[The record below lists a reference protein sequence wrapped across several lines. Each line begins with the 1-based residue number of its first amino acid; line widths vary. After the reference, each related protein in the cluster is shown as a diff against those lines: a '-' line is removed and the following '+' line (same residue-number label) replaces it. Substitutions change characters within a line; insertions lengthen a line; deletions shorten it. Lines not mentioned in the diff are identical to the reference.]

1 MEKLQYLCWGEAD
14 EPHQVVERLLGLD
27 PAGLSVQLDDAD
39 AQVPVPL
46 PPPPDDP
53 TPSALFSIWL
63 DRYDD
68 RGPYEAALESA
79 YDEVDGYLVTE
90 SLYTDYGGNRW
101 GRPRDWPDGR
111 RSPGVVMVT
120 LLEKPER
127 MSFDDWIAHWH
138 GVQSPVSERLQPR
151 MRYVRNAVARP
162 LTPGARPY
170 LGIVEEAWPSAE
182 HITDPMLFYCA
193 DGDPEQM
200 QAHLTEMLA
209 SVTGFLDLDRIRS
222 FTTSEYM
229 VRTPTW
235 APQPAGS

>member
-1 MEKLQYLCWGEAD
+1 MEKLQYLCWGDAAD
-14 EPHQVVERLLGLD
+14 PHAVVKTLLRQG
-27 PAGLSVQLDDAD
+27 PVGLSAQLDDAD
-39 AQVPVPL
+39 ARVPVPL
-46 PPPPDDP
+46 PPPADDP

-68 RGPYEAALESA
+68 RGPYEALLDDA

-101 GRPRDWPDGR
+101 GRPRDWPDGE

-127 MSFDDWIAHWH
+127 MSFEDWIAHWH

-162 LTPGARPY
+162 VTPGARPY

-182 HITDPMLFYCA
+182 HVTDPMLFYCA
-193 DGDPEQM
+193 DGDAEKM
-200 QAHLTEMLA
+200 QAHLNEMLA
-209 SVTGFLDLDRIRS
+209 SVTGFLELDRIRS
-222 FTTSEYM
+222 FTTSEYL
-229 VRTPTW
+229 VRTPPW
-235 APQPAGS
+235 ARTPAKR